1 MYYFISLFFLVA
13 AILFNHAALALF
25 LGILFSL
32 IFNPLDNFISKKI
45 GSLLLQVGIV
55 ILGGSI
61 SVASVAET
69 TSSFFVWISIFVIV
83 TFFAGIYLGKLL
95 RVSNTQSYLLAS
107 GTAICGATAMA
118 AIAPILKAKPRDYN
132 VVITI
137 VFVLNAIAVVIFP
150 IAAINIGLTERQ
162 FGFWSA
168 LAIHD
173 TSSVLGSASMI
184 GDKAMEVAT
193 TLKMGRTVWIVPLV
207 VFSAWYYSGKRNN
220 FGLPIFV
227 IFFAFAIFLNYLINP
242 SEETETFLRE
252 INKIFLLSGLFCIG
266 TQSDRSIFKDLNAKP
281 LFLAVG
287 LWVVIVPLSLLLVI
301 SLI

>member
-1 MYYFISLFFLVA
+1 MS
-13 AILFNHAALALF
+13 ILLNHAALALL

-32 IFNPLDNFISKKI
+32 ILNPSENFISKKI
-45 GSLLLQVGIV
+45 GSPLLQIGIV

-61 SVASVAET
+61 SVASVVET
-69 TSSFFVWISIFVIV
+69 TSSFFMWISIFVIA
-83 TFFAGIYLGKLL
+83 TFFAGIFLGKLL
-95 RVSNTQSYLLAS
+95 KVSNTQSYLLAS
-107 GTAICGATAMA
+107 GTAICGGTAMA

-150 IAAINIGLTERQ
+150 IVAINIGLTERQ

-173 TSSVLGSASMI
+173 TSSVLGSASII

-207 VFSAWYYSGKRNN
+207 VFSAWFFSEKRNN
-220 FGLPIFV
+220 SGLPIFV
-227 IFFAFAIFLNYLINP
+227 IFFAFAVILNYLINP
-242 SEETETFLRE
+242 PEGVEAFLRE

-266 TQSDRSIFKDLNAKP
+266 TQTDRSIFKDLNTKP
-281 LFLAVG
+281 IYMAVG
-287 LWVVIVPLSLLLVI
+287 LWVIIVPVSLLLVI

>member
-1 MYYFISLFFLVA
+1 MS
-13 AILFNHAALALF
+13 ILLNHAALALF

-32 IFNPLDNFISKKI
+32 ILNPSENFISKKI
-45 GSLLLQVGIV
+45 GSPLLQIGIV

-61 SVASVAET
+61 SVASVVET
-69 TSSFFVWISIFVIV
+69 TSSFFMWISIFVIA
-83 TFFAGIYLGKLL
+83 TFFAGIFLGKLL
-95 RVSNTQSYLLAS
+95 KVSNTQSYLLAS
-107 GTAICGATAMA
+107 GTAICGGTAMA

-137 VFVLNAIAVVIFP
+137 VFVLNAIAVVVFP
-150 IAAINIGLTERQ
+150 IVAINIGLTEIQ

-173 TSSVLGSASMI
+173 TSSVLGSASII

-207 VFSAWYYSGKRNN
+207 VFSAWFYSEKRNN

-227 IFFAFAIFLNYLINP
+227 IFFAFAVVLNYLINP
-242 SEETETFLRE
+242 SEEVEVILRE
-252 INKIFLLSGLFCIG
+252 INKIFLLSGLSCIG
-266 TQSDRSIFKDLNAKP
+266 TQTDRSIFKDLNTKP
-281 LFLAVG
+281 IYMAVG
-287 LWVVIVPLSLLLVI
+287 LWVIIVPVSLLLVI